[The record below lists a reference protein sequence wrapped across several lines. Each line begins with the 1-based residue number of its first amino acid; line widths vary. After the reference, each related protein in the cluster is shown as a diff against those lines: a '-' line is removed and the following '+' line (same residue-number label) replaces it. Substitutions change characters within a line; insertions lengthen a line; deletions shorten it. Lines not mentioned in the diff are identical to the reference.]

1 MQVTVFQGED
11 SQEASGTVPLRGRG
25 KRTVPMGTILSP
37 WGQSLFEG
45 RRYLDFGKNLSNSSG
60 LGFGVSRLTTTS
72 APREAMSAG

>member
-1 MQVTVFQGED
+1 
-11 SQEASGTVPLRGRG
+11 
-25 KRTVPMGTILSP
+25 MGTILSP

-45 RRYLDFGKNLSNSSG
+45 RCYLDFGKNLSNSSG